1 MNLPFV
7 VFDVALGTLA
17 LRSLAVVRTKAPWT
31 AVGWAGTLGYCAT
44 AAAAFSRSAP
54 PPGFMLWADAFLVLA
69 AGAWVTAAI
78 KREPRAEPWWWPVRL
93 EATGAPK
100 R

>member
-17 LRSLAVVRTKAPWT
+17 LRSLAVVQTKAPWT
-31 AVGWAGTLGYCAT
+31 SAGWAGTLGYCAT
-44 AAAAFSRSAP
+44 AAVAFSRNVP
-54 PPGFMLWADAFLVLA
+54 PLGFMLWADAFLVLA
-69 AGAWVTAAI
+69 AGSWVTAAI
-78 KREPRAEPWWWPVRL
+78 KREPHAEPWWWPVRL
-93 EATGAPK
+93 DATGAPK